1 MQRHLCSD
9 RSVAFTNASLTAA
22 ITSGA
27 RRPAGNPRPPQQVQA
42 LHQQGASIL
51 QIAQQLRMS
60 RATVRTFVTAK
71 SFPERAA
78 KRQQASILDPYL
90 PYLQQRWAD
99 GCTNASQLWR
109 EMKTNGYRGV
119 RKQVA
124 RWSQQQRIEPASTS
138 PKKHAGDAKGMS
150 NTAHHEVK
158 TSSLVPTQ
166 KVLAAPRRLVWLL
179 LRNRTQLHEEETAT
193 LAHIEQHPEVAQARR
208 LAQQFQAMVR
218 QRQPEALDA
227 WLVASQAS
235 GIVELRSFATGL
247 RQDYPSIQA
256 ALREPWSTGQVE
268 GQITRVKFLKRQM
281 YGRAKLDLL
290 NHRVVSRI

>member
-1 MQRHLCSD
+1 
-9 RSVAFTNASLTAA
+9 
-22 ITSGA
+22 
-27 RRPAGNPRPPQQVQA
+27 
-42 LHQQGASIL
+42 
-51 QIAQQLRMS
+51 MS

-90 PYLQQRWAD
+90 PYVQQRWAD